1 MKQKDKTTR
10 RQNKRIKTSIN
21 KSICLKWIV
30 KTNTTYLIKMFVKI
44 HYQESRGQPFKAYVK
59 KKQDTYCLRC
69 KKSTDKKSI
78 TAKQAVSKLI
88 AQKSMC

>member
-30 KTNTTYLIKMFVKI
+30 KTNTTYLIKMFVKFI
-44 HYQESRGQPFKAYVK
+44 TKNLEDNLLKHMLK

-69 KKSTDKKSI
+69 KKSLDKKSI
-78 TAKQAVSKLI
+78 TAKQVVSKLI
-88 AQKSMC
+88 AQKSIC

>member
-59 KKQDTYCLRC
+59 KKTRYILLKMQ
-69 KKSTDKKSI
+69 KKFR
-78 TAKQAVSKLI
+78 
-88 AQKSMC
+88 

>member
-30 KTNTTYLIKMFVKI
+30 KTNTTYLIKMFVKFITKNLEDNLLKHMLKKNKI
-44 HYQESRGQPFKAYVK
+44 HTV
-59 KKQDTYCLRC
+59 
-69 KKSTDKKSI
+69 
-78 TAKQAVSKLI
+78 
-88 AQKSMC
+88 

>member
-1 MKQKDKTTR
+1 MDCQKK
-10 RQNKRIKTSIN
+10 
-21 KSICLKWIV
+21 
-30 KTNTTYLIKMFVKI
+30 NTTYLIKMFVKI
-44 HYQESRGQPFKAYVK
+44 HHQESRGQPFKAYVK